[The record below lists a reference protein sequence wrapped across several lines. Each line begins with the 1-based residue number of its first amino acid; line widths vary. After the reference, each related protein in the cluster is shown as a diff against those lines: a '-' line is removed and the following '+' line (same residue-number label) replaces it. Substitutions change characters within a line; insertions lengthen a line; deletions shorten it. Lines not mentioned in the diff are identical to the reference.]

1 LELRA
6 ATDGLKLQPV
16 AIVTETTVAAV
27 TDDALV
33 GGLGGAFSGDVLA
46 PGVSPLGAALVVA
59 FQQVC
64 HDREQQLLAL
74 AAFGVG
80 VHGTG
85 VVVLGQD
92 HPQKVGSSAF
102 VAATHLVHLG
112 GAEQVAVLDL
122 SKER

>member
-1 LELRA
+1 MASGRVQRRCVGARRLA
-6 ATDGLKLQPV
+6 A
-16 AIVTETTVAAV
+16 
-27 TDDALV
+27 
-33 GGLGGAFSGDVLA
+33 
-46 PGVSPLGAALVVA
+46 
-59 FQQVC
+59 
-64 HDREQQLLAL
+64 LLAL

-112 GAEQVAVLDL
+112 GAEQVAVFDI
-122 SKER
+122 SKESSHTMSSLSQSSLSSLSSSLSPAIHDSPAAIRHG